1 MLEIKGLDI
10 FFNSQQIVHNLNLN
24 VKENQFVSLIGESGS
39 GKSITALSITK
50 LLPKHARMKGTV
62 LFEQKNIF
70 NTTKDELRKIRTEDI
85 AYIFQEPLSA
95 LNPIMRIEKQLLEN
109 AKIQSVNKDKK
120 LKKILNQVGLFEH
133 KRIRRSYPH
142 QLSGGQRQRV
152 MIAMALIREPKLLIA
167 DEPSTAL
174 DPILKNEILT
184 LLKSIQKKNRISI
197 LFISHEL
204 RLVLKN
210 SDMIYVLQNGC
221 LVDKF
226 TPSSN
231 KKTLHPYTQELL
243 DISTKIK
250 NGLVDAEEDILEF
263 KDVYFQYSSKKG
275 IGPIGFHLKKGE
287 ILGIIGESGSG
298 KSTLVSCLLKLK
310 KIQRGN
316 IHFEGIDIKEISNKK
331 QYAKNIQMVFQD
343 PNSSLNPNH
352 SVLKIIL
359 EVLQIHHPKKAN
371 PEHVFYLL
379 DQVELDQNSAT
390 KYPHQLSGGQK
401 QRVSIARA
409 LAVSPKLL
417 VLDEAVSA
425 LDAKTQIQ
433 ILTLLKKIQISQ
445 GLTYLFIGHDMKVIR
460 NFCDRAIILQNGK
473 IVEWGSISNIFE
485 KPSKDYTKQLIGTT

>member
-197 LFISHEL
+197 LF
-204 RLVLKN
+204 
-210 SDMIYVLQNGC
+210 
-221 LVDKF
+221 
-226 TPSSN
+226 
-231 KKTLHPYTQELL
+231 
-243 DISTKIK
+243 
-250 NGLVDAEEDILEF
+250 
-263 KDVYFQYSSKKG
+263 
-275 IGPIGFHLKKGE
+275 
-287 ILGIIGESGSG
+287 
-298 KSTLVSCLLKLK
+298 
-310 KIQRGN
+310 
-316 IHFEGIDIKEISNKK
+316 
-331 QYAKNIQMVFQD
+331 
-343 PNSSLNPNH
+343 
-352 SVLKIIL
+352 
-359 EVLQIHHPKKAN
+359 
-371 PEHVFYLL
+371 
-379 DQVELDQNSAT
+379 
-390 KYPHQLSGGQK
+390 
-401 QRVSIARA
+401 
-409 LAVSPKLL
+409 
-417 VLDEAVSA
+417 
-425 LDAKTQIQ
+425 
-433 ILTLLKKIQISQ
+433 
-445 GLTYLFIGHDMKVIR
+445 
-460 NFCDRAIILQNGK
+460 
-473 IVEWGSISNIFE
+473 
-485 KPSKDYTKQLIGTT
+485 

>member
-1 MLEIKGLDI
+1 
-10 FFNSQQIVHNLNLN
+10 
-24 VKENQFVSLIGESGS
+24 
-39 GKSITALSITK
+39 
-50 LLPKHARMKGTV
+50 
-62 LFEQKNIF
+62 
-70 NTTKDELRKIRTEDI
+70 
-85 AYIFQEPLSA
+85 
-95 LNPIMRIEKQLLEN
+95 
-109 AKIQSVNKDKK
+109 
-120 LKKILNQVGLFEH
+120 
-133 KRIRRSYPH
+133 
-142 QLSGGQRQRV
+142 
-152 MIAMALIREPKLLIA
+152 
-167 DEPSTAL
+167 
-174 DPILKNEILT
+174 
-184 LLKSIQKKNRISI
+184 
-197 LFISHEL
+197 
-204 RLVLKN
+204 
-210 SDMIYVLQNGC
+210 MIYVLQNGC

-250 NGLVDAEEDILEF
+250 NGLVDEEEDILEF

-316 IHFEGIDIKEISNKK
+316 IYFEGIDIKEISNKK

-401 QRVSIARA
+401 QRVNIARA

-485 KPSKDYTKQLIGTT
+485 KPVKDYTKQLIGTT